1 MSYCLDIGTRKK
13 TIEDFMLK
21 HQPLVNME
29 LASSVKDYQLAKV
42 KESTI
47 LVEDGLNPSQILE
60 MCINRNLKHVI
71 QNSKMSL
78 DQKFAIAQKLLRNPI
93 ESLNF
98 DFPLFESSDINHTFE
113 FSSDTNRSK
122 LLSTVLDK
130 LGVDI
135 KNHNQQHIV
144 TSVEELIMNA
154 QVHAPRYG
162 AFKSPHRMSFLME
175 KKDDYVALSVFDDY
189 GTLTIN
195 KFLNKILNTFTL
207 GVKES
212 INYGTGGAGLGS
224 SIIFANAEVLYIGV
238 LPKRITR
245 VTVLCPL
252 KKREKE
258 KELEQKSIQIIDKL

>member
-1 MSYCLDIGTRKK
+1 MSYSLAIESRKK
-13 TIEDFMLK
+13 DIENFILK

-29 LASSVKDYQLAKV
+29 LASSVKEYQAARV

-47 LVEDGLNPSQILE
+47 LVEDGLSPSQILE

-71 QNSKMSL
+71 QNSKMPL
-78 DQKFAIAQKLLRNPI
+78 DQKFEIAQRLLRNPV

-98 DFPLFESSDINHTFE
+98 SFPLFEEPEIRHSFE
-113 FSSDTNRSK
+113 FSSDTKRSI
-122 LLSTVLDK
+122 LVNTVLNK

-135 KNHNQQHIV
+135 KNHNQEHIV
-144 TSVEELIMNA
+144 TSAEELIMNA

-162 AFKSPHRMSFLME
+162 AFKSPHRMSFLTE

-195 KFLNKILNTFTL
+195 KFLNKILNTYTV

-224 SIIFANAEVLYIGV
+224 SIIFANAEVLYLGV

-245 VTVLCPL
+245 VTVLCPI

>member
-1 MSYCLDIGTRKK
+1 MSYGLDLQTRKK
-13 TIEDFMLK
+13 IIDDFVST

-29 LASSVKDYQLAKV
+29 LASSVKEYQSARV
-42 KESTI
+42 KDSTI
-47 LVEDGLNPSQILE
+47 LVEDALNPSQILE

-78 DQKFAIAQKLLRNPI
+78 KQKFEIAQRLLKNPL
-93 ESLNF
+93 ESLHF
-98 DFPLFESSDINHTFE
+98 GFPLFKDAEVSHIFE
-113 FSSDTNRSK
+113 FSSDTNRTN
-122 LLSTVLDK
+122 LLKTVLEK
-130 LGVDI
+130 LNVDI
-135 KNHNQQHIV
+135 KNHNQEHIV
-144 TSVEELIMNA
+144 SSVEELIMNA

-162 AFKSPHRMSFLME
+162 SFKSPHRMSFLTE

-189 GTLTIN
+189 GTLTVN
-195 KFLNKILNTFTL
+195 RFLNKILNTFTL
-207 GVKES
+207 GVKKS

-224 SIIFANAEVLYIGV
+224 SIIFANAEVLYLGI

-245 VTVLCPL
+245 VTVLCPF